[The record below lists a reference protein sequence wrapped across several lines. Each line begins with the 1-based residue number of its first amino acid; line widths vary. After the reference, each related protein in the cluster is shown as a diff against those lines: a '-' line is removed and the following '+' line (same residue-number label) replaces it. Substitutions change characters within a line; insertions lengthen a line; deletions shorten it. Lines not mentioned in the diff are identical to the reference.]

1 MPGAVKECI
10 CVHIGQ
16 AGCQVGE
23 KVWELFCEEHKIG
36 PDGKAADYSAG
47 LIDTDPEREGDEE
60 HAYESFFN
68 ETSGNQFVP
77 RAVFIDTDPA
87 SKDCLRASQFKSLFH
102 PDCMVTYKRSCM
114 GVFSEGFTMGRE
126 YMMVENTMNTIDK
139 AVDLCENLQGFFV
152 MHAVGGGCGS
162 GLACAL
168 LHEMRARYAKQ
179 SIFQPLIYPSQNMA
193 NSIVEPY
200 NCLLATHQIHQG
212 KTCDLTMLMD
222 NEQAYKVAM
231 KNLKIPN
238 PTFCHLNKI
247 IAQIISG
254 TTTSLRFPCL
264 LNASLQ
270 EVVTNLVPDSRYR
283 YASVS
288 FAPMRS
294 KKHAQ
299 HESLSVD
306 AIVKELFEEYN
317 AMCDIRET
325 KTNRYLAACIMLR
338 GKELVENDEGK
349 KVLGPIQV
357 TRAMKSVTAM
367 RESSASSHRSP
378 VKFLPWV
385 QGGFKVGVV
394 AEPPTAVKD
403 FEMAK
408 TDRSGCMI
416 ANTTA
421 IRQVFVRQYIRFLKL
436 SYRKAYFD
444 QFIACGLEPSEFSD
458 AQDTMREIIDSY
470 EELLGECARTE
481 NENARND
488 SDMVAILPEASK
500 PREGGGMES
509 TRAPDDSR

>member
-1 MPGAVKECI
+1 
-10 CVHIGQ
+10 
-16 AGCQVGE
+16 
-23 KVWELFCEEHKIG
+23 
-36 PDGKAADYSAG
+36 
-47 LIDTDPEREGDEE
+47 
-60 HAYESFFN
+60 
-68 ETSGNQFVP
+68 
-77 RAVFIDTDPA
+77 
-87 SKDCLRASQFKSLFH
+87 LFH

-114 GVFSEGFTMGRE
+114 GIFSEGFTMGKE
-126 YMMVENTMNTIDK
+126 YMMVDNAMNCIDK

-162 GLACAL
+162 GLGCAIL
-168 LHEMRARYAKQ
+168 QEMRTRYDKKN
-179 SIFQPLIYPSQNMA
+179 IFQPLIYPSKNMA

-200 NCLLATHQIHQG
+200 NCLLATHQMHREN
-212 KTCDLTMLMD
+212 TCDLTMMMD

-283 YASVS
+283 YCSVS
-288 FAPMRS
+288 FAPMRHG
-294 KKHAQ
+294 KHAQ
-299 HESLSVD
+299 HESLSTE
-306 AIVKELFEEYN
+306 AIVKELFEEYT

-325 KTNRYLAACIMLR
+325 KNNRYLAACIMLR
-338 GKELVENDEGK
+338 GKEWIDNDETGQK
-349 KVLGPIQV
+349 EQGPIQV
-357 TRAMKSVTAM
+357 TRALKSVTAM
-367 RESSASSHRSP
+367 REVQKGGRSP

-394 AEPPTAVKD
+394 SEPPCVPND

-408 TDRSGCMI
+408 TDRAGCMI

-436 SYRKAYFD
+436 SYRRAYFD
-444 QFIACGLEPSEFSD
+444 QFIRCGLEQSEFDD
-458 AQDTMREIIDSY
+458 AKDTMRGIIDSY
-470 EELLGECARTE
+470 EELLGLCAEQENEKART
-481 NENARND
+481 AADRVD
-488 SDMVAILPEASK
+488 ILPEQTK
-500 PREGGGMES
+500 PRDGGGMES
-509 TRAPDDSR
+509 TRAPDESH